1 MSPTGRHGAVRPRSA
16 RPSSGD
22 TGRHAVPTGPR
33 PPAPRVPDHRVPDH
47 RAPAP
52 AVPAGHGRRRDPAP
66 PPVTAVI
73 DAEDLVKVHG
83 RGRGAVRALD
93 GVSVEVERGE
103 LVAVMGASGSG
114 KSTLLHC
121 LAGLDRPTAGRVRW
135 AGEDVTRLSERRLT
149 RLRRERVGV
158 VFQAYDLLPQLT
170 LRQNVVLPVEI
181 AGVKPDREWL
191 DTVLEVLDLA
201 ALPGHLPRELS
212 GGQQQRVA
220 VARALVLR
228 PDLVLADEPTGAL
241 DAGTT
246 ADLMRFLRGCVEGLG
261 TTVVM
266 ATHDPLAAEWADR
279 VLLLHGGR
287 VADEL
292 EAPSAHECL
301 DALARV
307 RHPATG
313 RGA

>member
-1 MSPTGRHGAVRPRSA
+1 VDAV
-16 RPSSGD
+16 
-22 TGRHAVPTGPR
+22 V
-33 PPAPRVPDHRVPDH
+33 
-47 RAPAP
+47 
-52 AVPAGHGRRRDPAP
+52 AG
-66 PPVTAVI
+66 
-73 DAEDLVKVHG
+73 EDLVKVHG

-121 LAGLDRPTAGRVRW
+121 LAGLDRPTAGRVLW

-181 AGVKPDREWL
+181 AGVRPDREWL

-201 ALPGHLPRELS
+201 SLSGHLPRELS

-220 VARALVLR
+220 VARALALR
-228 PDLVLADEPTGAL
+228 PDVVLADEPTGAL

-246 ADLMRFLRGCVEGLG
+246 ADLLRFLRGCVEGLG

-287 VADEL
+287 VAAEL
-292 EAPSAHECL
+292 EEPTAHECL

-307 RHPATG
+307 RRPVPA
-313 RGA
+313 REA